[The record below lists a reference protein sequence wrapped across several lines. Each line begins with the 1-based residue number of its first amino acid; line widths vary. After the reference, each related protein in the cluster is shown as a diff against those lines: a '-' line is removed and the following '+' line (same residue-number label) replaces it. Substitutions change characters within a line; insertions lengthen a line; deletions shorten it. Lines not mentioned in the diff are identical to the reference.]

1 MSMVV
6 STCKEGKGERGLRLL
21 LRAREK
27 IISQWGR
34 LIVSFCGMGFALG
47 FGSDLVATIERG
59 QRNSLSYFEGLAI
72 EERPKMT
79 RR

>member
-1 MSMVV
+1 MEPSREQ
-6 STCKEGKGERGLRLL
+6 KALRKGPR
-21 LRAREK
+21 K
-27 IISQWGR
+27 NNFTVGR
-34 LIVSFCGMGFALG
+34 LIVSFCGMGFALR
-47 FGSDLVATIERG
+47 FGSDLVVTIERG